1 LKKIWLHSVR
11 AYIKIGLF
19 FYFKEIK
26 VVGLKNIP
34 KDKPVLFLSNHQNA
48 LLDALLI
55 ATKNGRFSYFLTRA
69 SVFKNPIVSKLLKSL
84 NMLPVY
90 RIRDGWSTITNNNS
104 IFNLCS
110 TLLHQNETIV
120 IFPEGNHNLNRTV
133 RTLSKGFTRIVFDTL
148 EKYPDID
155 LQLIPVGLN
164 FINAEKFADSAAMYF
179 GNPIKAKDY
188 IFEDRNK
195 SIVKLKEDIH
205 KNIRQLTTNIS
216 NSTYDETLQKL
227 VDLNVNFLNPEAV
240 NNCIANGFKDCD
252 NQKRNRFL
260 RLKTVL
266 KGVLILNLVLPYVI
280 WKFLLQPKIK
290 EVEFTATFRFAVAIT
305 LVPLYLLIIC
315 LVLAS
320 VLNLTIGLG
329 YIVFVLILALLTIKL

>member
-1 LKKIWLHSVR
+1 MKKIWLHSVR